1 MTDRPADRR
10 RHQRPLYI
18 APKMTSFSEE
28 EVAAGLGPV
37 MLSGPQTLGPDAG
50 FSADRSRERD
60 LGSTITDP

>member
-1 MTDRPADRR
+1 MADRPADK
-10 RHQRPLYI
+10 RHPQKLLYS
-18 APKMTSFSEE
+18 APRMTSFSEE

-50 FSADRSRERD
+50 FSADRGRERD